1 MSAAEPVLSLEAVR
15 VTVPDG
21 GSRRTILDRADL
33 DLARGESVAITG
45 SSGSGKSTLLAVAGL
60 LKRPDSGLVTIS
72 GEATDGLRER
82 GLTRLRRERV
92 AFIYQAANLLPSL
105 TAREQLELM
114 AHIRREPRAKARTR
128 AEELLSL
135 VGLEDRAGQL
145 PGQLSGGE
153 RQRVGIARA
162 LMCQPDVILADEPTA
177 SLDPELADEI
187 IDLLTSRSRA
197 AGVSI
202 LLVTHEEAAADRADR
217 RLRLTE
223 GRLEEFECA

>member
-1 MSAAEPVLSLEAVR
+1 MRADQPVLSLEGIR

-33 DLARGESVAITG
+33 ALARGESVAITG

-60 LKRPDSGLVTIS
+60 LKRPDDGLVRVA
-72 GEATDGLRER
+72 GEATDGLRDR
-82 GLTRLRRERV
+82 GLTRLRRERI
-92 AFIYQAANLLPSL
+92 AFIYQSANLLPSL

-114 AHIRREPRAKARTR
+114 AHIRREPRAAARAR
-128 AEELLSL
+128 AEELLAL
-135 VGLEDRAGQL
+135 VGLGGRAGQL

-162 LMCQPDVILADEPTA
+162 LMCRPDVILADEPTA
-177 SLDPELADEI
+177 SLDPDLADEI
-187 IDLLTSRSRA
+187 IDLLTARSRE

-202 LLVTHEEAAADRADR
+202 LLVTHEEAAAERTDR
-217 RLRLTE
+217 RLRLAE
-223 GRLEEFECA
+223 GRLEEF